1 MRKSFRIIF
10 LCSIL
15 TLFIVLFVVAV
26 NDIQCIFYQNTT
38 CPAGTARLIGV
49 ENDTHNGYVNSHAQN
64 TTIVTYNYSICC
76 NNTNG
81 SITINTTCP
90 GNVTV
95 LRLSNATNAHV
106 EIGTNSNY
114 NNGTACLGSN
124 WKKVSCTYPAGSCS
138 APYNCTLSMAGTE
151 GINTTNAHVGN
162 CSAYSQKVCC
172 GLTNSA
178 PVKPILNYPA
188 HNNNTV
194 FERRPNF
201 NWSAASD
208 PDGGFA
214 TNYTINIS
222 CGGGSCSCYQPF
234 LNVTTT
240 NYTVPNPLCV
250 YSASNPISYNW
261 TVTACDSYGDCNTS
275 NMSNFTISN
284 QGNLVLLI
292 NYTNFTNMR
301 IGQNNNTLTRSPT
314 QLVAANIGNVLINV
328 TINASALFNSVAMNT
343 VYYQFEAS
351 VNKTGSFNSS
361 CSQMT
366 FANMSLSAQNLF
378 CNLTYENNTAL
389 GNNTGNI
396 ELNITVPLIEPPGPK
411 TSAIEVGF
419 YKIE

>member
-1 MRKSFRIIF
+1 MEKSLRILF
-10 LCSIL
+10 LCSFL
-15 TLFIVLFVVAV
+15 SLLPVLFVLAV

-38 CPAGTARLIGV
+38 CPPNMSRLMGV
-49 ENDTHNGYVNSHAQN
+49 ENDTHNGYFNSHAQN
-64 TTIVTYNYSICC
+64 YSITATYNYSICC
-76 NNTNG
+76 NNTNP
-81 SITINTTCP
+81 SINITTACP

-95 LRLSNATNAHV
+95 VRLSNSTNAHV

-114 NNGTACLGSN
+114 INASACLGSN
-124 WKKVSCTYPAGSCS
+124 WKKVSCTYPSGSCP
-138 APYNCTLSMAGTE
+138 APYNCTFSMAGTE
-151 GINTTNAHVGN
+151 GINTTNAHIGN
-162 CSAYSQKVCC
+162 CSTYSQKVCC

-178 PVKPILNYPA
+178 PVKPTLYYPA

-240 NYTVPNPLCV
+240 NYTVSNPLCI
-250 YSASNPISYNW
+250 YPISYNW
-261 TVTACDSYGDCNTS
+261 TVTACDIYGDCNTS

-284 QGNLVLLI
+284 QGNLILLV
-292 NYTNFTNMR
+292 NNSNFTNMR